1 MDLSVYAII
10 MNCKLNLSNDR
21 ITKCRHSPMSFQPIS
36 KQGAERSET
45 PISRRASP
53 LHNNKQDKL
62 RIVEL
67 LIDKALETS
76 NYDPLI
82 KLIEEQHIDGPITV
96 RELEHCR
103 TKIRNELNRMN
114 RALSP
119 MFGEYAERA
128 VKKIIRL
135 GKILKLLEL
144 PSKTY
149 GPAYGIWMLRA
160 LYFCEIKSAIK
171 VKDNSLSKD
180 LMSTMKAYEK
190 IKLKVLKFV
199 KHI

>member
-21 ITKCRHSPMSFQPIS
+21 ITKRRHSSMSFQPIS
-36 KQGAERSET
+36 KQGAERCET

-53 LHNNKQDKL
+53 LHNNRQDKL
-62 RIVEL
+62 SIVEL

-76 NYDPLI
+76 NYNPLI
-82 KLIEEQHIDGPITV
+82 KLIEEHHIDGPITV

-103 TKIRNELNRMN
+103 RKVKNELNRMN

-119 MFGEYAERA
+119 MFEEYAERA
-128 VKKIIRL
+128 VNKIIRL

-144 PSKTY
+144 PQETY

-160 LYFCEIKSAIK
+160 LYFCESKPAIK

-180 LMSTMKAYEK
+180 FMSTMIAMKR
-190 IKLKVLKFV
+190 LNLKF
-199 KHI
+199 